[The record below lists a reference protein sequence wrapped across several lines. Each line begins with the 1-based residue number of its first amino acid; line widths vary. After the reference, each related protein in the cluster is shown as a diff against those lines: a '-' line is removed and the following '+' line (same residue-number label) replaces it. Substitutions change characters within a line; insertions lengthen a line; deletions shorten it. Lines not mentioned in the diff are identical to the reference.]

1 MHATPC
7 ARCGT
12 ALYADDQFCVGCGYP
27 ADAAIAVPS
36 PDGQRV
42 TRLMVALKSGAH
54 AAIKSC
60 RTCGG
65 AVFPDDSYCQSCG
78 ARIA

>member
-7 ARCGT
+7 SRCGT
-12 ALYADDQFCVGCGYP
+12 SLYADDQFCVGCGYP
-27 ADAAIAVPS
+27 TDGVTVPS

-42 TRLMVALKSGAH
+42 TRLMVALQSGAH

-60 RTCGG
+60 HTCGG

-78 ARIA
+78 ARVA

>member
-12 ALYADDQFCVGCGYP
+12 ALYSDDQFCVGCGHP
-27 ADAAIAVPS
+27 ADGSAVHS
-36 PDGQRV
+36 PDGQRI

-54 AAIKSC
+54 AAIKRC

-65 AVFPDDSYCQSCG
+65 AVFPEDSYCQSCG
-78 ARIA
+78 ARIR